1 PYAGDDIRGTALR
14 DANVLV
20 AFHEVYA
27 AHSAGGGVPGV
38 AQVSYVVFVSQARSV
53 ETGELGHV
61 HWFAYTEDPGAVP
74 GRYNDAVLA
83 DVTRSQAF
91 TKQLRG
97 ETQVQEAFSAVGAD
111 GEVHLTLSYDQG
123 GDWLLWTTSEEPNLA
138 LYAARDPSVTRV
150 YQED

>member
-1 PYAGDDIRGTALR
+1 MTSADDDTGVAPDLTYSDGIAAARTMLALRADPTALQKRLGASWELAPYAGDDIRGTALR

-61 HWFAYTEDPGAVP
+61 HWFTYTEDPGAV
-74 GRYNDAVLA
+74 
-83 DVTRSQAF
+83 
-91 TKQLRG
+91 
-97 ETQVQEAFSAVGAD
+97 
-111 GEVHLTLSYDQG
+111 
-123 GDWLLWTTSEEPNLA
+123 
-138 LYAARDPSVTRV
+138 
-150 YQED
+150 